1 MENSGMNNST
11 SRGAVT
17 GKALSPRALRDQM
30 VGKTISGVIARPGK
44 SGEPPVVL
52 MMRFDDGSVIEFVSP
67 RSDRLLAQALRCST
81 TRSDKR
87 ADSGWNS
94 AQLSFDGLLAAT
106 GAC

>member
-1 MENSGMNNST
+1 MKNSGLNNSM
-11 SRGAVT
+11 SRDAVI

-30 VGKTISGVIARPGK
+30 VGRTISGVIARPGQ

-67 RSDRLLAQALRCST
+67 RSDRLLKSAVRDSKT
-81 TRSDKR
+81 GSKKSP
-87 ADSGWNS
+87 DSGWNS
-94 AQLSFDGLLAAT
+94 PQLSFDGLLAAS